1 MLYGVEFAVM
11 KVTFWLAPLLSLIA
25 CACFAQSA
33 ATVLFVSGGVRI
45 LGPEGE
51 GRDASRGSTLSV
63 GETVDTL
70 DGRVQL
76 RFNDG
81 ASVSLQPG
89 SRFRV
94 DEFRFS
100 AQGGK
105 VHDSDRGFFSLLKGG
120 FRTLTGLLGKER
132 REQYKVETGVA
143 TIGIRGTDY
152 AAALS
157 DRGLVLST
165 FEGLVEVCNQTGCE
179 QVAPGE
185 TVLVSGPESAP
196 RREGAASGAVVEALQ
211 PTLPEPRLLP
221 NAPLFAPAPVHLP
234 ASEPLLSPPPVPATV
249 PGSGPPAYNYSPV
262 TGPYR

>member
-1 MLYGVEFAVM
+1 M
-11 KVTFWLAPLLSLIA
+11 KVAFWLVPLLSLIA
-25 CACFAQSA
+25 SACFAQSA
-33 ATVLFVSGGVRI
+33 ATVLFASGGARI
-45 LGPEGE
+45 LGQNGE
-51 GRDASRGSTLSV
+51 GRAASRGSTLSV

-105 VHDSDRGFFSLLKGG
+105 VQDSDRGFFSLLKGG

-152 AAALS
+152 TAALS

-165 FEGLVEVCNQTGCE
+165 FEGLVEVCNQTGCV

-185 TVLVSGPESAP
+185 TVLVSASESAP
-196 RREGAASGAVVEALQ
+196 RREGAASGAMLEAPQ
-211 PTLPEPRLLP
+211 PALPEPRLLP
-221 NAPLFAPAPVHLP
+221 SAPLPPPAPVHLP
-234 ASEPLLSPPPVPATV
+234 ASEPPLSPTSIPSTAPA
-249 PGSGPPAYNYSPV
+249 SGPPAYNYSPA